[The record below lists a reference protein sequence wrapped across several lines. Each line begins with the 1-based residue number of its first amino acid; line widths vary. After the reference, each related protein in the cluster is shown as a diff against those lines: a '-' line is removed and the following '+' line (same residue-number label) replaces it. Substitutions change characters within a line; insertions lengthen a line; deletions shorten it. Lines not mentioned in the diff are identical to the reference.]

1 MSSHVKGATE
11 AIAALIA
18 TRFDRVGAD
27 VAAHVRLTM
36 ALRETIACGDLLPGD
51 AIPGDAALMRA
62 TGLARGTVRQAVA
75 TLRAEGLVQTRQGA
89 RTSVLQR
96 PRLQPFSELVSFTA
110 WAREQGAVPSARMV
124 ELVRRTAEPA
134 VATQLRLAADE
145 LVWTMVRVRLLDGVP
160 VMVEH
165 ATYPE
170 HIGALLVDADLEAG
184 SVYATLAECGVEVAN
199 GHHRISA
206 IAAAT
211 TDAERLRVRTGTPL
225 LRQERTV
232 FASDGLPI
240 EHSDD
245 RWRSDAIVLDA
256 VNSVQGSQLARRV
269 ATE

>member
-1 MSSHVKGATE
+1 
-11 AIAALIA
+11 
-18 TRFDRVGAD
+18 
-27 VAAHVRLTM
+27 
-36 ALRETIACGDLLPGD
+36 
-51 AIPGDAALMRA
+51 
-62 TGLARGTVRQAVA
+62 
-75 TLRAEGLVQTRQGA
+75 
-89 RTSVLQR
+89 
-96 PRLQPFSELVSFTA
+96 
-110 WAREQGAVPSARMV
+110 
-124 ELVRRTAEPA
+124 
-134 VATQLRLAADE
+134 
-145 LVWTMVRVRLLDGVP
+145 
-160 VMVEH
+160 MVEH

-184 SVYATLAECGVEVAN
+184 SVYATLAERGVEVAN